1 MDRALFDGVEL
12 EYEVHGDGEAVLLVH
27 PGIFADWFTP
37 LLREPPLATQYR
49 LVHYHRVGCAGSGR
63 VGVPVSL
70 ERHAAH
76 GRLLLQYLGIACAH
90 VVGHSSSGNIALQL
104 ALDAPDVVQSL
115 AVLEP
120 ALMSVPSAATSRAFV
135 GTALQ
140 LYRAGDKPG
149 AIDTFLSGA
158 CGPDYRAVLD
168 RVLPG
173 AFDQYVADA
182 ATFFEHEFPALQ
194 QWSFRR
200 EDAAR
205 VTQPVLA
212 VVGAQSLEQSPIW
225 GERQRLLLDWLPHVE
240 PFVLPGASHLLEV
253 ENPSGLAEG
262 LAAFFARHSLTA
274 PGRPGRTS
282 ARSGPRDTT
291 RRRRPDTRC
300 TIRPRVSS

>member
-1 MDRALFDGVEL
+1 MDRAVINDVAL
-12 EYEVHGDGEAVLLVH
+12 EFKVQGNGEPVLLIH

-37 LLREPPLATQYR
+37 LLQEPTLSRYR
-49 LVHYHRVGCAGSGR
+49 LVHYHRVGCAGSSR
-63 VGVPVSL
+63 VAGPVSL
-70 ERHAAH
+70 GQQAAH
-76 GRLLLQYLGIACAH
+76 SRFLLQHLGIARAH

-149 AIDTFLSGA
+149 AIDTFLGGA

-173 AFDQYVADA
+173 AFDQHVADA
-182 ATFFEHEFPALQ
+182 DTFFEQEFPALQ
-194 QWSFRR
+194 QWSFGR
-200 EDAAR
+200 EDATR

-212 VVGAQSLEQSPIW
+212 VVGALSLERNPIW
-225 GERQRLLLDWLPHVE
+225 GERQRLLLDWLPNVE
-240 PFVLPGASHLLEV
+240 PFVLPRATHLLEV
-253 ENPSGLAEG
+253 ENPGALAEG
-262 LAAFFARHSLTA
+262 LAAFFARHPL
-274 PGRPGRTS
+274 
-282 ARSGPRDTT
+282 
-291 RRRRPDTRC
+291 
-300 TIRPRVSS
+300 I